1 MKRKRLTMSI
11 LVVIIATIVLAISMM
26 YNSGVLSNKESTSL
40 EDNIKKEKEILN
52 TVKVEEDK
60 ILEELKRGDFSRFE
74 GIYIP
79 DDKDSNIYGGGE
91 KLNDL
96 ILDKEGKISGGGMR
110 ALDSDPYP
118 YEKPK
123 EVLKNKDGSYLCMI
137 NENITFSIYPKGK
150 IENNEYIG
158 EKRKYLKDKVYIHCI
173 LKDGG
178 VMDVVYYIDDDK
190 HDNNLNKKESEIKNY
205 DGVDWVDVNIFSD
218 ETGSTFISGLGIEY
232 TVVNMEINNESSR
245 ETVVIEDKNGNEYT
259 IYNIPGFQVDS
270 ETGILYYN
278 IYKK

>member
-11 LVVIIATIVLAISMM
+11 LVVIITTIVLAISMM
-26 YNSGVLSNKESTSL
+26 YNSGVLSNKESTSS

-74 GIYIP
+74 GVYIP

-110 ALDSDPYP
+110 ALDGDPYP

-270 ETGILYYN
+270 ETGILYYD

>member
-1 MKRKRLTMSI
+1 
-11 LVVIIATIVLAISMM
+11 
-26 YNSGVLSNKESTSL
+26 
-40 EDNIKKEKEILN
+40 
-52 TVKVEEDK
+52 
-60 ILEELKRGDFSRFE
+60 
-74 GIYIP
+74 
-79 DDKDSNIYGGGE
+79 
-91 KLNDL
+91 
-96 ILDKEGKISGGGMR
+96 MR
-110 ALDSDPYP
+110 ALDGDAYP

-218 ETGSTFISGLGIEY
+218 ET
-232 TVVNMEINNESSR
+232 EI
-245 ETVVIEDKNGNEYT
+245 
-259 IYNIPGFQVDS
+259 IYIRIRN
-270 ETGILYYN
+270 
-278 IYKK
+278 